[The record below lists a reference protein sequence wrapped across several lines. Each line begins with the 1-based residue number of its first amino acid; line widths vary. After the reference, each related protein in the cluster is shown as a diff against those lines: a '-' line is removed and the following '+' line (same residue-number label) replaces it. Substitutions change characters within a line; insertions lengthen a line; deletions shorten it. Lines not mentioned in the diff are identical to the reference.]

1 MLSIDDNISDFDI
14 HKTLKN
20 IFGNSHHSKTISSI
34 ANAALGVVN
43 GASLIIHRIGRGL
56 ADALN
61 LSDKHA
67 VKQVDRLLSN
77 TNLDV
82 WASFEQ
88 WVPFLIG
95 NRKEVKITMDWTE
108 FAKDKHAT
116 ICLNL
121 ITSHGRATPLIW
133 MTVSKNSL
141 KNNRNS
147 YEDKVL
153 VRLKELV
160 PNDVD
165 VTIIADRGFCDIR
178 LMDFIRNDLCFDYII
193 RIRGNIKVSTQQGEI
208 KNAID
213 WVGKSGRTKTLRNAR
228 ITHERYEVNTI
239 ACTHASDMKEAWCIV
254 SSKEELSGSGI
265 IKWYTK
271 RWGCEP
277 QFRDT
282 KDIYFGMGLS
292 KTHIGRCDRR
302 DRILLLNA
310 IATVILTFIGA
321 AGERIG
327 LDRYL
332 KVNTV
337 KQRTLSLFNQG
348 KILYNRIPKMAAE
361 TLDKLLKALVEI
373 IEENSNINT
382 ILGVV

>member
-1 MLSIDDNISDFDI
+1 MLTTIDNVTNFDV
-14 HKTLKN
+14 HGTLKN
-20 IFGNSHHSKTISSI
+20 IFGESHHSKTILSI
-34 ANAALGVVN
+34 SNAALGVIN
-43 GASLIIHRIGRGL
+43 SASLIIHRIGRGL

-61 LSDKHA
+61 LSDKYA

-77 TNLDV
+77 NNFDV
-82 WASFEQ
+82 WTSFEQ

-95 NRKEVKITMDWTE
+95 DRKEIKITMDWTE

-121 ITSHGRATPLIW
+121 VTSHGRATPIIW
-133 MTVSKNSL
+133 LTVSKNTL
-141 KNNRNS
+141 KNNRNN

-153 VRLKELV
+153 VRLRELI
-160 PNDVD
+160 PDDID
-165 VTIIADRGFCDIR
+165 VTILADRGFCDIR
-178 LMDFIRNDLCFDYII
+178 LMEFIKDELHFDYII
-193 RIRGNIKVSTQQGEI
+193 RIRGNIKVTGKNGER
-208 KNAID
+208 KSAVE
-213 WVGKSGRTKTLRNAR
+213 WVGKSGRTKTLRNAC
-228 ITHERYEVNTI
+228 ITHEEYAVNSI
-239 ACTHASDMKEAWCIV
+239 ACTHAKNMKEAWCIV
-254 SSKEELSGSGI
+254 SSRDDLSGSGI
-265 IKWYTK
+265 VKWYSK

-302 DRILLLNA
+302 DRILFLNA
-310 IATVILTFIGA
+310 IATAILTFLGA
-321 AGERIG
+321 AGEKIG

-337 KQRTLSLFNQG
+337 KHRTLSLFNQG

-361 TLDKLLKALVEI
+361 TLEKLIEALVEI
-373 IEENSNINT
+373 IEKNKHINT